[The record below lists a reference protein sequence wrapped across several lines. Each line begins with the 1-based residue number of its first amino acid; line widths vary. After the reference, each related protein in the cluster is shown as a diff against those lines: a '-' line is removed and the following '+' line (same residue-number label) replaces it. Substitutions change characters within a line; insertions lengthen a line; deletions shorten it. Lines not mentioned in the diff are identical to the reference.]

1 MPSDIADPDAR
12 SAKKM
17 EGRTI
22 RLLVADD
29 HTIVRQGLVSM
40 LEETGECEVV
50 AQAADGA
57 EAVDLAVQTRPD
69 VVVTDLSMPRLGGLE
84 VVRRVKEKL
93 PGTRTL
99 VLTVHEDDEYILPT
113 IRAGASG
120 FLNKDTSVG
129 ELMDA
134 IKAIRAGEAYYGRRA
149 ALLAGSIQL
158 QHNEGDGDPYGLLTA
173 RERETFHLV
182 IDGKTTREIAEILDI
197 GVKTAENHR
206 ARMMEKLAMR
216 NTAEVVR
223 YAARKGLLP

>member
-1 MPSDIADPDAR
+1 M
-12 SAKKM
+12 
-17 EGRTI
+17 TY

-29 HTIVRQGLVSM
+29 HTLVRQGLVSM

-57 EAVDLAVQTRPD
+57 EAVALATEHAPD
-69 VVVTDLSMPRLGGLE
+69 IVVTDLSMPRLGGLE
-84 VVRRVKEKL
+84 VVRRLREQL
-93 PGTRTL
+93 PRTRTL
-99 VLTVHEDDEYILPT
+99 VLTVHEDDEYILPV

-134 IKAIRAGEAYYGRRA
+134 IKTIFSGERYFAGKA
-149 ALLAGSIQL
+149 ALLVNSADASRR
-158 QHNEGDGDPYGLLTA
+158 DSDADPYGLLTT

-182 IDGKTTREIAEILDI
+182 IEGKTTREVSEVLDI

-206 ARMMEKLAMR
+206 ARMMEKLGMK
-216 NTAEVVR
+216 NTAELVR

>member
-1 MPSDIADPDAR
+1 MA
-12 SAKKM
+12 
-17 EGRTI
+17 I

-57 EAVDLAVQTRPD
+57 EAVDLAMRTHPD
-69 VVVTDLSMPRLGGLE
+69 VVVTDLSMPRLSGLE
-84 VVRRVKEKL
+84 VVKRVREKL
-93 PGTRTL
+93 PNTKAL
-99 VLTVHEDDEYILPT
+99 VLTVHEEEEYILPI

-120 FLNKDTSVG
+120 FLNKDTSVAD
-129 ELMDA
+129 LMAA
-134 IKAIRAGEAYYGRRA
+134 IKTIHSGQAYFGPRA
-149 ALLAGSIQL
+149 AKVLAD
-158 QHNEGDGDPYGLLTA
+158 QHQRPREVGLDPYDTLTA

-182 IDGKTTREIAEILDI
+182 VEGKTTKEIAQILDI

-206 ARMMEKLAMR
+206 ARMMEKLGLR

-223 YAARKGLLP
+223 YAARKGLLS